1 MLKYDDRNRRY
12 GRDGLPIID
21 GYGRRM
27 VDDDGYSIIP
37 LLDPDGTPAPHW
49 SLAPLMVVAFFWILF
64 KYWYLSWPAL
74 IFGGVMCWAVFY
86 EILYKE
92 LVCGPAPC

>member
-1 MLKYDDRNRRY
+1 
-12 GRDGLPIID
+12 
-21 GYGRRM
+21 
-27 VDDDGYSIIP
+27 
-37 LLDPDGTPAPHW
+37 
-49 SLAPLMVVAFFWILF
+49 MVVAFFWILF

-86 EILYKE
+86 EILYKG